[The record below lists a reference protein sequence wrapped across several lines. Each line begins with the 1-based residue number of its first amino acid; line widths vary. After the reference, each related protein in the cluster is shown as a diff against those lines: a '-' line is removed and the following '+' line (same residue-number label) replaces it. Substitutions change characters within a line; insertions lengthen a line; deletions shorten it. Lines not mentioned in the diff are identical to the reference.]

1 MSDFPPGFIPDAED
15 GPPKRPS
22 KPSSA
27 PTSPAVVVHETHHN
41 YGVTLKQA
49 GLGCVGA
56 VLAVAFVC
64 IASLLIIAA
73 THTPKPNPT
82 PRPDAHAGVK
92 VGRQLAPIV
101 VESLAKGFDREAE
114 LLEQGK
120 SVGDANKALRDTDDA
135 ERQTGFAKVGAP
147 FLEKIVPDGKEPE
160 NDAKRKEFAEAHRKI
175 AEGLREGKK

>member
-15 GPPKRPS
+15 GPLKRPS

-27 PTSPAVVVHETHHN
+27 PTSPAVVMYETHHN

-49 GLGCVGA
+49 GLGCAGA
-56 VLAVAFVC
+56 VLAVVFVC
-64 IASLLIIAA
+64 IVSLLVIAA
-73 THTPKPNPT
+73 THKPNPT
-82 PRPDAHAGVK
+82 PRPDTHAGVK

-101 VESLAKGFDREAE
+101 VESLAKGFDKEAD

-120 SVGDANKALRDTDDA
+120 SVGDANNALKETDDA
-135 ERQTGFAKVGAP
+135 ERQAAFAKVGVP

-160 NDAKRKEFAEAHRKI
+160 NDAKRKEFIEAHRKI